1 MRMQLRQEMQNYELQ
16 TASKTLLCSCFQ
28 PPAKG
33 DEALPDQWKF
43 LFTSRAI
50 RSGSMMHVADH
61 MDFWNANLQSPF
73 FLERL
78 YELLA

>member
-1 MRMQLRQEMQNYELQ
+1 MGIQFRQEMQNYELQ
-16 TASKTLLCSCFQ
+16 TASKTLLSSHFQ
-28 PPAKG
+28 
-33 DEALPDQWKF
+33 ALPKEMKQRQISGNSSLHPF
-43 LFTSRAI
+43 SI

-73 FLERL
+73 FLDRL